1 MSRSISALVVM
12 GVSGS
17 GKSTL
22 AALLS
27 RRLGW
32 PFRDADEFHPPENIA
47 KMSAGHPLND
57 DDRAPWLAAIAAW
70 VDAERKAGRNAIV
83 TCSALKRTYREVLI
97 GSRTDVGLIFLEG
110 THDVIHARMAARTDH
125 FMPKSLL
132 DSQLA
137 TLQPPSAK
145 EGALRLDIE
154 QTPEALADRA
164 MAHFRLKPK

>member
-1 MSRSISALVVM
+1 MTRRISALVVM

-22 AALLS
+22 ADLLS
-27 RRLGW
+27 KRLGW

-57 DDRAPWLAAIAAW
+57 EDRAPWLAAIAAW
-70 VDAERKAGRNAIV
+70 VDRERAAGKHAIV
-83 TCSALKRTYREVLI
+83 TCSALKRAYRDVLI
-97 GSRTDVGLIFLEG
+97 GSRDDVGLIFLQGER
-110 THDVIHARMAARTDH
+110 DVIHARMAARKDH

-137 TLQPPSAK
+137 TLQPPAS
-145 EGALRLDIE
+145 EERALSLKVDAP
-154 QTPEALADRA
+154 PETLADRA
-164 MAHFRLKPK
+164 MAHFGLLQT